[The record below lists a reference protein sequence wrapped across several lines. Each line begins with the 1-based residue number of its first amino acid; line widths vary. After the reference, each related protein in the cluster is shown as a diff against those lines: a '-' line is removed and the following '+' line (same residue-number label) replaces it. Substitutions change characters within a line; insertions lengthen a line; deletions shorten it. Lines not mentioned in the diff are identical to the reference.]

1 MLYREKAIKAL
12 PKDYHIIRHS
22 NITFQ
27 ELPFFEKINLRG
39 DPNND
44 FILKNSKILGSVLP
58 VAPNTYTHTYT
69 KDKKLKV
76 IWLGPNEWLIVIE
89 YQSEKND
96 IFSKLQSS
104 NNDKETSV
112 TDVSENRTIIR
123 ISGEKLFI
131 LLSKFLTLDLDKNLS
146 DQLCCAQTL
155 FAKVPILLVSNNP
168 YEEIPKIDLFI
179 NRSHANYIYNLLVDG
194 TKNLDF

>member
-1 MLYREKAIKAL
+1 MLYREKAINTL

-39 DPNND
+39 YPNND

-58 VAPNTYTHTYT
+58 LAPNTYTHTYT

-76 IWLGPNEWLIVIE
+76 IWLGPNEWLIV
-89 YQSEKND
+89 SD
-96 IFSKLQSS
+96 DDDAFLKLL
-104 NNDKETSV
+104 NEIGDLEASV

-123 ISGEKLFI
+123 IRGEDI
-131 LLSKFLTLDLDKNLS
+131 YVLLSKFLVLDLEKNLS
-146 DQLCCAQTL
+146 TNSSCAQTL
-155 FAKVPILLVSNNP
+155 FVKVPVLLVRNH
-168 YEEIPKIDLFI
+168 YDRTGIDIFT
-179 NRSHANYIYNLLVDG
+179 NRSHANYIYNLIVDG

>member
-1 MLYREKAIKAL
+1 M
-12 PKDYHIIRHS
+12 
-22 NITFQ
+22 
-27 ELPFFEKINLRG
+27 RG

-58 VAPNTYTHTYT
+58 VAPNTYTQTYT

-168 YEEIPKIDLFI
+168 HEEIPEIDLFI
-179 NRSHANYIYNLLVDG
+179 NRSHANYIYSFLVDG